1 LGVASNAEDKEIR
14 KAYRKLSLEYHP
26 DKNPGNKIAEE
37 MFMKVAKAYEALT
50 DDEAKRNW
58 LEYGNPDGKQSLE
71 VSIGLPTFLL
81 DEANHYAILCI
92 YLGVLV
98 VIIPAIVAAWYQ
110 YSRKFGGK

>member
-1 LGVASNAEDKEIR
+1 MGVASNAEDKEIR

-71 VSIGLPTFLL
+71 VSIGLPSFLL
-81 DEANHYAILCI
+81 D
-92 YLGVLV
+92 
-98 VIIPAIVAAWYQ
+98 VA
-110 YSRKFGGK
+110 KH